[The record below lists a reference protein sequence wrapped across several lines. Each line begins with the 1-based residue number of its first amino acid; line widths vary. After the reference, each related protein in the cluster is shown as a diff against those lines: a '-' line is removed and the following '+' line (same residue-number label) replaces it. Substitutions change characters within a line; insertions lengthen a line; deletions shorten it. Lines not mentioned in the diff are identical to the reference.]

1 MLASETET
9 TAFISQVV
17 AMTPMLLG
25 LNLVSFVTFIW
36 TRKSLCSMA
45 SSDSVDFY
53 ETD

>member
-17 AMTPMLLG
+17 AMTPMLLA